1 MIKYIYKD
9 YYYRFNNK
17 FNFKNNNI
25 LPIKANK
32 KAKELGVIT
41 IGFTGEHGGELK
53 NLCDYCIQV
62 PSNDTP
68 RIQECHILFGHI
80 LCEIIEGEL
89 FQQ

>member
-32 KAKELGVIT
+32 KAKEL
-41 IGFTGEHGGELK
+41 L
-53 NLCDYCIQV
+53 NLQAK
-62 PSNDTP
+62 
-68 RIQECHILFGHI
+68 
-80 LCEIIEGEL
+80 
-89 FQQ
+89 